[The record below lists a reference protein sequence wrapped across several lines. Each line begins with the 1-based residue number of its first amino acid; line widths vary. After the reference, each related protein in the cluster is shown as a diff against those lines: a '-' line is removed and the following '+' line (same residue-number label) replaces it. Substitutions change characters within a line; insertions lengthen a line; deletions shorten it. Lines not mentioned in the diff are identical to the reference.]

1 MNNSDVDLNIENY
14 NNNEL
19 LQLFNL
25 DKNNTIR
32 EINTYFDSLKNKSKI
47 NTNLYTFLHNAR
59 NKLIQSIHISS
70 SSSSSSS
77 SYNSDLTTEHQLLHQ
92 PNTLAGGAHEVIIPK
107 QLPVVNVFNNP
118 FPSGALNPVER
129 KTITKV
135 ICIDTLFR
143 NNYLITKSTDFST
156 ILPDPIYNVISM
168 RLISLD
174 FPNMWHAFSSEICN
188 NIFVI
193 YTYNIT
199 GLPDTKH
206 IITIPDGNYSSAGLT
221 TSLNNLF
228 SNMKQGLEFLYA
240 EVNEFT
246 SKTLFRAKDFG
257 DSGLPFYPYDPN
269 NVQYS
274 PNFYFKLI
282 FDVNPKSLFKNA
294 GWMLGFRKK
303 EYSVSIDNFC
313 VDGIS
318 YENKM
323 ITYKGLIESES
334 SYGNAINDYIFFEVN
349 DFNKNF
355 TTNTLTSL
363 LMSDNSYIGNN
374 ILARITINNSY
385 YHIINNNVGDNVFKQ
400 RDYFGPVNIEK
411 LSFRMLNKYG
421 DVINLLENNY
431 SFALEFT
438 TLYSV

>member
-1 MNNSDVDLNIENY
+1 MNNSAADLNIENY
-14 NNNEL
+14 NYHEL

-25 DKNNTIR
+25 DKNNTIH
-32 EINTYFDSLKNKSKI
+32 EINTYFDSLKNNPKI
-47 NTNLYTFLHNAR
+47 NTNLSTFLHNAR

-77 SYNSDLTTEHQLLHQ
+77 SYSSDLTTEHQLLYQ
-92 PNTLAGGAHEVIIPK
+92 PNTLAGGAHEVIMGK
-107 QLPVVNVFNNP
+107 QLPIVNVFNNP

-143 NNYLITKSTDFST
+143 NNYFITKSTDFST
-156 ILPDPIYNVISM
+156 ILPDPLYNVISM
-168 RLISLD
+168 RLINID
-174 FPNMWHAFSSEICN
+174 IPNMWHAFSSEIGN

-199 GLPDTKH
+199 GVPDTKH

-221 TSLNNLF
+221 TRLNNLF
-228 SNMKQGLEFLYA
+228 SNMKQGLEFLFT

-246 SKTLFRAKDFG
+246 SKTLFRAKDYG
-257 DSGLPFYPYDPN
+257 DSGLPFYPYDPSN
-269 NVQYS
+269 AQYS
-274 PNFYFKLI
+274 PNFHFKLV

-303 EYSVSIDNFC
+303 EYSVSVDNFYL
-313 VDGIS
+313 DGIS
-318 YENKM
+318 YENKL
-323 ITYKGLIESES
+323 ITYKGFIESES

-363 LMSDNSYIGNN
+363 LMNDNSYIGNN
-374 ILARITINNSY
+374 ILARITINNAY

>member
-1 MNNSDVDLNIENY
+1 
-14 NNNEL
+14 
-19 LQLFNL
+19 
-25 DKNNTIR
+25 
-32 EINTYFDSLKNKSKI
+32 
-47 NTNLYTFLHNAR
+47 
-59 NKLIQSIHISS
+59 
-70 SSSSSSS
+70 
-77 SYNSDLTTEHQLLHQ
+77 
-92 PNTLAGGAHEVIIPK
+92 
-107 QLPVVNVFNNP
+107 
-118 FPSGALNPVER
+118 
-129 KTITKV
+129 
-135 ICIDTLFR
+135 
-143 NNYLITKSTDFST
+143 
-156 ILPDPIYNVISM
+156 
-168 RLISLD
+168 
-174 FPNMWHAFSSEICN
+174 
-188 NIFVI
+188 
-193 YTYNIT
+193 
-199 GLPDTKH
+199 
-206 IITIPDGNYSSAGLT
+206 
-221 TSLNNLF
+221 
-228 SNMKQGLEFLYA
+228 MKQGLEFLYA